1 MARACV
7 RAFEIASLKFLQ
19 TLWYARRAR
28 IAPIYGA
35 VEAFQWRD
43 DSPDDRATIA
53 LLDRLLH
60 RSETAVRAIDETLAF
75 GGHVL
80 DTWRGLFRSKGF

>member
-1 MARACV
+1 M
-7 RAFEIASLKFLQ
+7 Q

-43 DSPDDRATIA
+43 DSPDDRATVA
-53 LLDRLLH
+53 LLDRLLD
-60 RSETAVRAIDETLAF
+60 RSETVVRAVDETMAF

-80 DTWRGLFRSKGF
+80 DTWRGLYRSKF